1 MAGMERA
8 EGWKAS
14 TVSMKAFGPAANE
27 YLEIEDK
34 DLETRDS
41 IKYCNVL
48 CSWLNGS
55 LAMCAH
61 KRPHAR
67 RG

>member
-1 MAGMERA
+1 MERA

-14 TVSMKAFGPAANE
+14 RVSMKAFGSAANE
-27 YLEIEDK
+27 YLEIEEK

-48 CSWLNGS
+48 CSWPNGP

-61 KRPHAR
+61 EGPHG